1 MSAENAVHSL
11 LSQGL
16 YRIKIS
22 FQRNNRRLD
31 SSSQILIQDGDLSD
45 EHVVIDIAWKSS
57 NETRDQNWLFFSLD
71 NL

>member
-1 MSAENAVHSL
+1 VSAENAVHSL

-22 FQRNNRRLD
+22 FRRNNRRLD

-45 EHVVIDIAWKSS
+45 EHMVIDIAWKSS